1 MWMARDTVAKT
12 EKLITISWV
21 RNQTSLKNQEMYNKY
36 VRSGPKKGTKIQI
49 PMKCDMKSEK
59 GAEGG
64 VKPSQFPTRTH
75 GLVSSVYERAE
86 FWPRGKMSQ
95 NVPPNTAAGRLLH
108 GIISVP
114 SSLLTGTTTA
124 TKFKMSSKIYL

>member
-1 MWMARDTVAKT
+1 
-12 EKLITISWV
+12 
-21 RNQTSLKNQEMYNKY
+21 MYNKY

-75 GLVSSVYERAE
+75 GLVSCVYERAE
-86 FWPRGKMSQ
+86 LWPWGKMSQ
-95 NVPPNTAAGRLLH
+95 NVPPNTAGRLQC
-108 GIISVP
+108 IISVP
-114 SSLLTGTTTA
+114 GTIFTTYNNGG
-124 TKFKMSSKIYL
+124 TKLKIPYKNIY